1 MSGKLKMIIGVIV
14 TATLVSCVWGFIMYN
29 KTKEITE
36 KFEGEISQLTAT
48 LDALGPNI
56 DCYTVTEEYVNH
68 VDGNTTG
75 QIIEN
80 NALQVI
86 SVPSS
91 LVGETYVTDPSKIV
105 GRYWKVNVHPG
116 TPITSDLVMAEKYDD
131 TLRDVDIACD
141 SWVVGMRP
149 GDYVDLRFTLPFG
162 QDYVVLTHKRV
173 QSIGTKTIKLFLTE
187 EELHTYQ
194 SVVVDHYLNQSNGSR
209 LYLTKYIEPGV
220 QKVATTYYAPSD
232 AVKTMMLSDP
242 NVVSKAEIKI
252 KSAFRPAIDAAL
264 NQFIDESVTLK
275 SQTGNISGGRSSYN
289 GYVSSD
295 YNQNAQAAN
304 NASKED
310 DTYEE
315 ENQKIVLEDEV
326 EETVA
331 ETAPV
336 ETGSVVYEEETPA
349 PVETEVALEESSEAA
364 TEETAEESL
373 PSSYESLP
381 AETAPEVVG

>member
-48 LDALGPNI
+48 LDALGPNV
-56 DCYTVTEEYVNH
+56 DCYTVTEEYTNH
-68 VDGNTTG
+68 VNGDTTG

-91 LVGETYVTDPSKIV
+91 LVGDTYVTDPSKIV

-141 SWVVGMRP
+141 SWVVGMRE

-162 QDYVVLTHKRV
+162 QDYIVLTHKRV
-173 QSIGTKTIKLFLTE
+173 QSIGAKTIKLFMTE
-187 EELHTYQ
+187 EEQHIYQ
-194 SVVVDHYLNQSNGSR
+194 SVIVDHYLNQKNGSR
-209 LYLTKYIEPGV
+209 LYLTKYVEPGV
-220 QKVATTYYAPSD
+220 QKKATTYYAASD
-232 AVKTMMLSDP
+232 AVKTMMLADP
-242 NVVSKAEIKI
+242 NIVSKAEIKI
-252 KSAFRPAIDAAL
+252 KSAFRPAIDGAL

-275 SQTGNISGGRSSYN
+275 NQSGNISGGRSSHN
-289 GYVSSD
+289 GNISSD
-295 YNQNAQAAN
+295 YNQHAQAAGQEN
-304 NASKED
+304 KE

-315 ENQKIVLEDEV
+315 ENQKVVLE
-326 EETVA
+326 EETATETEA
-331 ETAPV
+331 ETASV
-336 ETGSVVYEEETPA
+336 ETGSVVYEEETPD
-349 PVETEVALEESSEAA
+349 PVETEVEAVPESAV
-364 TEETAEESL
+364 ESA
-373 PSSYESLP
+373 PSTYESLP
-381 AETAPEVVG
+381 AETAPDAVG